1 MHLDYK
7 YKQLIINNC
16 KEIFVSIKVILIKNK
31 INRIIRTFIII
42 IILSHSSTITLVY
55 LREDTQ
61 LSQNCDFIFVSYQQI
76 SNCFNFKD
84 EILFYVIDV
93 NLFIIQVNNTLNQ
106 FIKIDKN
113 SRLNSLQKYE
123 KKDYY
128 IIVLE
133 YFYLVVDFN
142 IFTKS

>member
-55 LREDTQ
+55 LREDT
-61 LSQNCDFIFVSYQQI
+61 
-76 SNCFNFKD
+76 
-84 EILFYVIDV
+84 
-93 NLFIIQVNNTLNQ
+93 
-106 FIKIDKN
+106 
-113 SRLNSLQKYE
+113 
-123 KKDYY
+123 
-128 IIVLE
+128 
-133 YFYLVVDFN
+133 
-142 IFTKS
+142 